1 MRQSNPEGN
10 KRLDYITK
18 SMQLNLFS
26 RKAIQEAT
34 SETLR
39 YRRNTQKV
47 YNDNEVSTK
56 FYLPYQRGVEEKI

>member
-18 SMQLNLFS
+18 SMQLNLLS
-26 RKAIQEAT
+26 RKATKEAT

-56 FYLPYQRGVEEKI
+56 LYLPYQRGVEEKI

>member
-1 MRQSNPEGN
+1 
-10 KRLDYITK
+10 
-18 SMQLNLFS
+18 MQLNLLS
-26 RKAIQEAT
+26 RKATKEAT

-56 FYLPYQRGVEEKI
+56 LYLPYQRGVEEKI